1 MIKKNLNNYK
11 NYYKKDKIK
20 NNKYRLINKCYFN
33 KKYHK
38 IENISKFAKVNF
50 FVKFSIL
57 FLLLVIFIAYFGV
70 SNEYRLSIKKRI
82 NDYKNKKFVIF
93 HRHDCP
99 SCGLFSF
106 FIIHLGCIN
115 KFLLEGYIPIV
126 DLQSFINIYNRG
138 NKSMYNPW
146 ELFFCQPFNYS
157 LEEVKKY
164 AKNIKYLSCNGG
176 GFRPDEINIY
186 YYKYRINFWKN
197 ISNTYSP
204 VKDEIMQEVKIII
217 KKLFGKSKN
226 ILGVKIRGTDY
237 VKKRP
242 RGHSVQPN
250 VDQVISDV
258 KNFDLKYNYDFI
270 FFASE
275 DELIKKKFIPEF
287 KDKLKILNPDDDRY
301 MIKFR
306 DKQYEHLNYVKNYL
320 FNTIILSKCLDLISS
335 RCTGA
340 TGIILLSKGFRH
352 LIIYNL
358 GVY

>member
-11 NYYKKDKIK
+11 NYYKKVKIK

-38 IENISKFAKVNF
+38 IENISKFANVNF

-126 DLQSFINIYNRG
+126 DLQSFNNIYNRG

-258 KNFDLKYNYDFI
+258 KNFDLKYNYDF
-270 FFASE
+270 
-275 DELIKKKFIPEF
+275 
-287 KDKLKILNPDDDRY
+287 N
-301 MIKFR
+301 
-306 DKQYEHLNYVKNYL
+306 
-320 FNTIILSKCLDLISS
+320 
-335 RCTGA
+335 
-340 TGIILLSKGFRH
+340 
-352 LIIYNL
+352 
-358 GVY
+358 